1 MDPNNCSTA
10 FDVRHW
16 SKDFKFFL
24 YPKKKKK
31 LAKLMVCLETVYL
44 VKIENFLL
52 KV

>member
-16 SKDFKFFL
+16 SKDFKFSCI
-24 YPKKKKK
+24 KKKKNV
-31 LAKLMVCLETVYL
+31 AKLMFCLETVYL
-44 VKIENFLL
+44 AKIENFLL